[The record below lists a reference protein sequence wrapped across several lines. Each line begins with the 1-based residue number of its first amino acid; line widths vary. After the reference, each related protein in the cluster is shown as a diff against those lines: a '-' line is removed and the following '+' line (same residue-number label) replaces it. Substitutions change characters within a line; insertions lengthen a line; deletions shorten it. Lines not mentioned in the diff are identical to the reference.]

1 MKVVVEARDSGLTNQ
16 RTGRAE
22 LELNVDDV
30 NDNSPTINVDYIFI
44 TKDEKGKESVIF
56 QKLNSPLLTSTM
68 DHG

>member
-1 MKVVVEARDSGLTNQ
+1 MKVVVEARDSSLTNQ

-22 LELNVDDV
+22 LELNVEDV
-30 NDNSPTINVDYIFI
+30 NDNSPTINVDYIFM